1 MRENDIIDKKCD
13 TAKRYCRALYDIMT
27 AKGVKD
33 IVLSPGSRNA
43 PLLIGAKCRKELN
56 ERIILDERTA
66 AFIALGIAMQTQRP
80 VAIACTSGTALYNY
94 APAVA
99 EAMYQSIPL
108 IVITADRPKEWIDQD
123 DSQTLRQF
131 EALEKI
137 VKKSYDIPVER
148 KEVSDTDWYV
158 NRIVNEAMNL
168 ACSGKKG
175 PVHINIQ
182 FDNPLAETVP
192 YKESF
197 PRIVSLLDEYD
208 FSQIQ
213 YDRIADKIRKK
224 KVLVTA
230 GFMQPDYLLNKA
242 LIQLGRFANIKILC
256 ETISNLHLPGD
267 SYAIDTILAPLECS
281 EDESI
286 RESLYPDLVISIGGS
301 LVSRKLKE
309 FIRRAPSCSTW
320 TLSDTDVS
328 VDCFKN
334 LSAHFEI
341 TPVKFFTGLVK
352 AMKRLER
359 RDRNGLKPNNG
370 NSYFKCWEDVRLK
383 AKIKQVSFLKNC
395 IWSEIKAFEY
405 IFSHLPQQSNI
416 FLSNGTVVRYA
427 QLFTTK
433 QHHASFGNRGV
444 SGIEGTSAT
453 ALGCALDYNGTTVLI
468 TGDMSFAYNP
478 EILALGDICRR
489 FKIILIN
496 NNGGAIFR
504 FIPSTR
510 TAPDREELFC
520 TRPPLAVQ
528 EMCASLGWSYYCV
541 DNETQNRSQFHK
553 FIGDPGNSLIE
564 YRFDGESS
572 PDQLLEYMKL
582 KI

>member
-1 MRENDIIDKKCD
+1 MHDNGIIDQRCD
-13 TAKRYCRALYDIMT
+13 TAKRYCRTLYDIMI

-43 PLLIGAKCRKELN
+43 PLLIGAKCRKELH

-80 VAIACTSGTALYNY
+80 VAVACTSGTALYNY

-137 VKKSYDIPVER
+137 VKKSFDIPVER

-158 NRIVNEAMNL
+158 NRIVNEAMNV

-182 FDNPLAETVP
+182 FDNPLAETVK
-192 YKESF
+192 YVDSV
-197 PRIVSLLDEYD
+197 PRIVSLFDESD
-208 FSQIQ
+208 FSRFQ
-213 YDRIADKIRKK
+213 YDRIAEEVRNK

-242 LIQLGRFANIKILC
+242 LLEIGRFSNFKILC

-267 SYAIDTILAPLECS
+267 PYAIDNILAPLECS
-281 EDESI
+281 DDKGM
-286 RESLYPDLVISIGGS
+286 RKSLYPDVVISIGGS

-309 FIRRAPSCSTW
+309 FIRKAPACSTW

-341 TPVKFFTGLVK
+341 PPVKFFTGLVK
-352 AMKRLER
+352 ALKRLER
-359 RDRNGLKPNNG
+359 RDKKGCKSNNG
-370 NSYFKCWEDVRLK
+370 NSYSRCWENIRQK
-383 AKIKQVSFLKNC
+383 AKIKQDSFLKNC

-405 IFSHLPQQSNI
+405 IFSHIPPQSNI

-427 QLFTTK
+427 QLFTSR
-433 QHHASFGNRGV
+433 QYHASFGNRGV

-453 ALGCALDYNGTTVLI
+453 ALGCALEYNGTTLLI

-478 EILALGDICRR
+478 DILALGDICPR

-520 TRPPLAVQ
+520 TRPPLAVH
-528 EMCASLGWSYYCV
+528 EMCGSLGWSYYSV
-541 DNETQNRSQFHK
+541 NNETQNSSQFQK
-553 FIGDPGNSLIE
+553 FIECPGNSLIE